1 MLPPIVL
8 PDPCLSETLD
18 PKDFE
23 IATRVMSAASDLV
36 AVRPGKAATDR
47 RRARE
52 MSFNPAAAP
61 WRRNLGS
68 FRQT

>member
-1 MLPPIVL
+1 MLLPIVL

-36 AVRPGKAATDR
+36 AVKPGRAAADR
-47 RRARE
+47 RRVRE
-52 MSFNPAAAP
+52 VSFNPAAAP

-68 FRQT
+68 HRQT